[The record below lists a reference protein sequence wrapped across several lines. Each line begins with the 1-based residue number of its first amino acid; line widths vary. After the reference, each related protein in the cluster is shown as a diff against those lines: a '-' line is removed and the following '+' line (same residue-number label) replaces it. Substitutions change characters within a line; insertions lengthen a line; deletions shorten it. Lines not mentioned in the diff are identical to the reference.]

1 MKEIGKHIVR
11 WVWSAAVTLSVLYV
25 VWHVVIVFFVA
36 TFTVPSGSM
45 EPTLV
50 PGDRVIVS
58 KMCYGARIWDLRDSV
73 CHGVITRLWGYGEPE
88 RGDVMV
94 FNMPYPH
101 DRHHISFDY
110 LKYFVKRCVALPGDT
125 FEIRKG
131 HYHVRGVDGPIGNVR
146 AQETVEML
154 TKDSASIARLG
165 REYGAF
171 PRRRFI
177 PWTIREMGPFY
188 VPKAGDTIEVNRDNM
203 LLYGTLIEWE
213 IGKRIENRGDT
224 LYLVGGKPIRSH
236 VMEQNCYFMAG
247 DNAPGSVDS
256 RYWGLVPEEHIVG
269 KVTRLLWSFEPY
281 GGRLRWERVMK
292 GVE

>member
-1 MKEIGKHIVR
+1 M
-11 WVWSAAVTLSVLYV
+11 AVSVLWCVRLV
-25 VWHVVIVFFVA
+25 VMVFCVA
-36 TFTVPSGSM
+36 TFRVPSESM

-50 PGDRVIVS
+50 PGDRVIVN
-58 KMCYGARIWDLRDSV
+58 KMCYGARLFDVRKRIGAGD
-73 CHGVITRLWGYGEPE
+73 ITRLPGYGKPE

-94 FNMPYPH
+94 FNSPYPQRW
-101 DRHHISFDY
+101 DSVGFDV
-110 LKYFVKRCVALPGDT
+110 LKYYVKRCVALPGDT
-125 FEIRKG
+125 FEIREG
-131 HYHVRGVDGPIGNVR
+131 IYHVRGCEESLGNVS
-146 AQETVEML
+146 AQETVEMM

-188 VPKAGDTIEVNRDNM
+188 IPKAGDTIEVNRDNM

-213 IGKRIENRGDT
+213 IGERIENVGDT